1 MRRYKEITYE
11 RAGPVVTLT
20 INRPAAGNTIT
31 ERLAQELA
39 DACESI
45 CEDDRVLVIVLT
57 GAGDK
62 SFCTGTD
69 FRTSPL
75 EAREGARPLVSS
87 SVASLDCPVIAA
99 VNGDALDQGLE
110 LATACDIRIAAETAH
125 FGLSISSGV
134 IPYDGGTQR
143 LPRLVGKGKALEMM
157 LASEIIDATEA
168 CRIGIVNRVVSSG
181 ELMPVVREM
190 AQSIASKAPWALR
203 YGKEAINKGME
214 LTLGEGL
221 RLEADLYSLL
231 QTTSD
236 RIEGIK
242 AFIEKRAAQFK
253 GE

>member
-39 DACESI
+39 DACGSI
-45 CEDDRVLVIVLT
+45 YEDDSVLVTVLT
-57 GAGDK
+57 GAEDK
-62 SFCTGTD
+62 NFCAGTD
-69 FRTSPL
+69 SRVSPL
-75 EAREGARPLVSS
+75 GGWEGACPLVAG
-87 SVASLDCPVIAA
+87 SVVNLNCPVIAA
-99 VNGDALDQGLE
+99 INGDALDQGLE
-110 LATACDIRIAAETAH
+110 LAMACDIRIAAETAH

-134 IPYDGGTQR
+134 VPCDGGTQR
-143 LPRLVGKGKALEMM
+143 LPRLVGKGNALEMM
-157 LASEIIDATEA
+157 LAGEIIDAREA
-168 CRIGIVNRVVSSG
+168 LRIGLVNRVVLPG
-181 ELMPVVREM
+181 ELIPVVRDM

-203 YGKEAINKGME
+203 YGKEAINKGID

-236 RIEGIK
+236 RIEGVK
-242 AFIEKRAAQFK
+242 AFIEKRSAQFK